1 MNDLHLTERESKA
14 LAVSKAN
21 LTKGVPVNK
30 FNEVRGLLNLLTFS
44 SFKMLKTLES
54 YVYL

>member
-30 FNEVRGLLNLLTFS
+30 FNEVRGLLFTNIFII
-44 SFKMLKTLES
+44 
-54 YVYL
+54 